1 MDTKSVALDIFLDA
15 VKSVQPEVIFNALVK
30 WENEHLI
37 IGNKKYPFYPEANLF
52 VITVGK
58 ASCGMSQSVEKIL
71 GHRIYKGLCITKKGH
86 KLPLSYFKIIES
98 GHPVPDDQSFEAGIA
113 VEHLLTEVKK
123 NDFVLVLISGGAS
136 SLMMDYPA
144 GLSKNDIQRVYDV
157 LLKSGADITEMNLI
171 RTALSNIKGGGMAK
185 SVYPA
190 TVVTL
195 AISDVCGDQP
205 EVIGS
210 GPTVIHNKDSITI
223 QKVIDKYSLSK
234 LLPAAVLKYLNEM
247 AKKAP
252 ENQTFADQIRDYY
265 ILANN
270 ETALSGVRAS
280 AIKHGIFP
288 YLAGKN
294 MSVTTEKLAA
304 LIFNEIK
311 KYSGSLPV
319 CMYWGGESV
328 IHVTGNGKGGRN
340 QHVLLSLMI
349 MLKQTEIKKKFTI
362 ICAGTDGSDGPT
374 DATGAMISDDALSQ
388 ITLEEM
394 VSYKKSFDSY
404 TFFEK
409 YHGLIKT
416 GPTQTNI
423 MDLVVVVL
431 YE

>member
-1 MDTKSVALDIFLDA
+1 MDTKSVALDIFLEA
-15 VKSVQPEVIFNALVK
+15 IKSVQPEVVFNSLVT
-30 WENEHLI
+30 WENEHLMVE
-37 IGNKKYPFYPEANLF
+37 NNTYHLPPESNLF
-52 VITVGK
+52 VFAVGK
-58 ASCGMSQSVEKIL
+58 ASCAMSHSIEKIM
-71 GHRIYKGLCITKKGH
+71 GHRIHKGLCITRKGH
-86 KLPLSYFKIIES
+86 NLPLQYFKIMES
-98 GHPVPDDQSFEAGIA
+98 GHPVPDDQSFEAGIE
-113 VEHLLTEVKK
+113 VEHLLKEVKK

-136 SLMMDYPA
+136 SLMMDCPA

-157 LLKSGADITEMNLI
+157 LIKSGADIAEMNLI
-171 RTALSNIKGGGMAK
+171 RTALSNLKGGGMPK
-185 SVYPA
+185 LVYPA

-195 AISDVCGDQP
+195 AISDVCGDHP

-210 GPTVIHNKDSITI
+210 GPTVIYNTDYITI
-223 QKVIDKYSLSK
+223 QKVIHTYELNKF
-234 LLPAAVLKYLNEM
+234 LPAVVLKYLKEK

-270 ETALSGVRAS
+270 KTALSGVKAS
-280 AIKHGIFP
+280 AVKRGISP
-288 YLAGKN
+288 YPAGKN
-294 MSVTTEKLAA
+294 LSVTTEKFAA

-311 KYSGSLPV
+311 QYSGSLPV
-319 CMYWGGESV
+319 CLYWGGESV

-374 DATGAMISDDALSQ
+374 DASGAMISHAELSQ
-388 ITLEEM
+388 ITLAEM
-394 VSYKKSFDSY
+394 VSSQKKFDSY

-416 GPTQTNI
+416 GPTQTNV

-431 YE
+431 DE

>member
-15 VKSVQPEVIFNALVK
+15 IKSVQTEVVFNALVK
-30 WENEHLI
+30 CENEHLI
-37 IGNKKYPFYPEANLF
+37 VGNKTYYLPAESNIF
-52 VITVGK
+52 VIAVGK
-58 ASCGMSQSVEKIL
+58 ASCAMSQSMEKMI
-71 GHRIYKGLCITKKGH
+71 GQRIHKGLCITKKGH
-86 KLPLSYFKIIES
+86 NLPLKYISIIES
-98 GHPVPDDQSFEAGIA
+98 GHPVPDDQSFEAGKA
-113 VEHLLTEVKK
+113 VEHLLKEVKK
-123 NDFVLVLISGGAS
+123 NDLVLFLLSGGAS
-136 SLMMDYPA
+136 SLMMDCPV
-144 GLSKNDIQRVYDV
+144 GLSKNDIKKVYDV
-157 LLKSGADITEMNLI
+157 LIKSGADIAEMNLI
-171 RTALSNIKGGGMAK
+171 RTALSNIKGGGIAK

-210 GPTVIHNKDSITI
+210 GPTVIHNTDSITI
-223 QKVIDKYSLSK
+223 QKVLDKYSLSK
-234 LLPAAVLKYLNEM
+234 LLPAAVLKYLKEM

-270 ETALSGVRAS
+270 EIALSGVRAS

-304 LIFNEIK
+304 LIFSEIK

-328 IHVTGNGKGGRN
+328 IHVTGTGKGGRN

-416 GPTQTNI
+416 GPTQTNV

-431 YE
+431 RK